1 MKEEEKIF
9 LHYKTVH
16 VQEICAKYFNLY
28 V

>member
-9 LHYKTVH
+9 LHYKTV
-16 VQEICAKYFNLY
+16 QEICAKYFNLY